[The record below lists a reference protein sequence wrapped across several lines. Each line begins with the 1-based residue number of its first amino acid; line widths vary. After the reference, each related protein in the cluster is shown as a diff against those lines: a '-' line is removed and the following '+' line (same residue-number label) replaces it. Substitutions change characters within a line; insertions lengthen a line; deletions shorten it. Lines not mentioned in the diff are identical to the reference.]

1 MNVVDQ
7 LAGDLDGQ
15 AAGQSLR
22 NQVRS
27 LLRSWIVTGRL
38 EAGTRVRESDVAEE
52 LGISR
57 VPVREAMAMLEG
69 EGLLTSMSRRGGVVV
84 TELRTR
90 DVEDFFDIRERLEG
104 LAARLAARRAQP
116 GDIRRLRWFIAEAH
130 AAVEEGRDDDLSA
143 ANLDFHTAISRMADN
158 STLSSMLE
166 VVGVHLRWNAIP
178 NRDPQEVLGDHELIA
193 EAIAARDEDEAERLA
208 LADIHGIRDKV
219 VPGLEQL

>member
-1 MNVVDQ
+1 MNVTDQ
-7 LAGDLDGQ
+7 LTGDLDLQGS
-15 AAGQSLR
+15 GQSLR

-27 LLRSWIVTGRL
+27 FLRSWIITGRL
-38 EAGTRVRESDVAEE
+38 EAGSRVRESDIAEE

-69 EGLLTSMSRRGGVVV
+69 EGLLTSMSPRGGVVV
-84 TELRTR
+84 TELKTR

-116 GDIRRLRWFIAEAH
+116 GDIRRLRWYIAEGR
-130 AAVEEGRDDDLSA
+130 AAAEDGREEDLSA
-143 ANLDFHTAISRMADN
+143 ANLDFHTSISRMADN

-178 NRDPQEVLGDHELIA
+178 NRDPLEVLGDHERIA
-193 EAIAARDEDEAERLA
+193 EAIAAGNEDDAERLI
-208 LADIHGIRDKV
+208 LADIHGIRGKV
-219 VPGLEQL
+219 VPGLEEL